1 MFIKTAK
8 KQIPIFTGETMNNRL
23 LDTLIANLHLDD
35 HDVAN
40 IKSNLSSIKNSIYF
54 LINREF
60 VTEKELIK
68 LIAKNLRGG
77 KLSIEDLDE
86 LPNDL
91 IEKILKEYANILNID
106 YVDLDTYDIDL
117 KIATKAPLNQ
127 LKKYRVLPLKESE
140 INILAAIS
148 DPIDIAAQE
157 AVQRLFPKKPI
168 KFVLSSKLQIEN
180 FLNKLE
186 LNENIKEFIN
196 EIRQDLQQGGANR
209 DELEESSAV
218 LRLIEAIVKTAIL
231 SRASDIHIEPTEN
244 NCIVRTRIDGILSEK
259 FIFDKDIY
267 PPLSSRLKLMANL
280 DIAEKRKPQDGRFSE
295 TILGK
300 EYDFRIST
308 LPIVSGES
316 IVMRILDKSKAMIP
330 LEEAGMSAY
339 NFEIFTKALKTPYG
353 IILVTGP
360 TGSGK
365 STTLYGA
372 LNMLRSVEK
381 KIITVEDP
389 VEYQI
394 NLVQQAQVNP
404 KIGFTFAS
412 ALRSILR
419 QDPDII
425 MIGEIRDEETIRIA
439 VQAAL
444 TGHLVLSTLH
454 TNDAISAINRMIDM
468 GIEPYLVSGA
478 LIAIEA
484 QRLVRKI
491 CPYCKIETELQPS
504 IYNEIKPYLPQSYK
518 FFKGKGCKHC
528 DFTGYSGREMISE
541 VFKVDEEIAR
551 MIAKEESK
559 EKIYQ
564 KALEKGF
571 KSMLVDGIN
580 KAIEGST
587 SVEEVLRVTRL

>member
-1 MFIKTAK
+1 
-8 KQIPIFTGETMNNRL
+8 
-23 LDTLIANLHLDD
+23 
-35 HDVAN
+35 
-40 IKSNLSSIKNSIYF
+40 
-54 LINREF
+54 
-60 VTEKELIK
+60 
-68 LIAKNLRGG
+68 
-77 KLSIEDLDE
+77 
-86 LPNDL
+86 
-91 IEKILKEYANILNID
+91 
-106 YVDLDTYDIDL
+106 
-117 KIATKAPLNQ
+117 
-127 LKKYRVLPLKESE
+127 
-140 INILAAIS
+140 
-148 DPIDIAAQE
+148 
-157 AVQRLFPKKPI
+157 
-168 KFVLSSKLQIEN
+168 
-180 FLNKLE
+180 
-186 LNENIKEFIN
+186 
-196 EIRQDLQQGGANR
+196 
-209 DELEESSAV
+209 
-218 LRLIEAIVKTAIL
+218 
-231 SRASDIHIEPTEN
+231 
-244 NCIVRTRIDGILSEK
+244 
-259 FIFDKDIY
+259 
-267 PPLSSRLKLMANL
+267 MANL

-316 IVMRILDKSKAMIP
+316 IVMRILDKTKAMIP

-394 NLVQQAQVNP
+394 SLVQQAQVNP

-454 TNDAISAINRMIDM
+454 TNDAISAINRIIDM

-491 CPYCKIETELQPS
+491 CPYCKIETELEPS
-504 IYNEIKPYLPQSYK
+504 IYNEIKPYLPKNYK

-528 DFTGYSGREMISE
+528 DFSGYSGREMISE
-541 VFKVDEEIAR
+541 VFRVDEEIAR

-571 KSMLVDGIN
+571 KSMLIDGIN

-587 SVEEVLRVTRL
+587 TVEEVLRVTRL

>member
-1 MFIKTAK
+1 
-8 KQIPIFTGETMNNRL
+8 MNNRL

-68 LIAKNLRGG
+68 LIAKNLREG

-91 IEKILKEYANILNID
+91 IEKILKEYANILNIE

-157 AVQRLFPKKPI
+157 AAQRLFPKKPI

-209 DELEESSAV
+209 NELEESSAV
-218 LRLIEAIVKTAIL
+218 LRLIEAILKTAIL

-244 NCIVRTRIDGILSEK
+244 NCVVRTRIDGILNEK

>member
-1 MFIKTAK
+1 
-8 KQIPIFTGETMNNRL
+8 MNNKL
-23 LDTLIANLHLDD
+23 LDTIIANLHLDE
-35 HDVAN
+35 HDISN
-40 IKSNLSSIKNSIYF
+40 IKNSLSSIKNGIYF
-54 LINREF
+54 LINRKFISEN
-60 VTEKELIK
+60 ELSQ
-68 LIAKNLRGG
+68 LVAKNLRAG
-77 KLSIEDLDE
+77 KLSIDDLDE

-91 IEKILKEYANILNID
+91 IENILKEYASLLNIK

-117 KIATKAPLNQ
+117 KIATKVPLNQ
-127 LKKYRVLPLKESE
+127 LKKFYVLPIKEGD

-157 AVQRLFPKKPI
+157 AVQRLFPKKPV
-168 KFVLSSKLQIEN
+168 KFVLASKLQIEN
-180 FLNKLE
+180 YLNKLE

-196 EIRQDLQQGGANR
+196 EIRQDLQQGGTNR
-209 DELEESSAV
+209 NEIEESSAV
-218 LRLIEAIVKTAIL
+218 LRLIEAILKTAIIA
-231 SRASDIHIEPTEN
+231 RASDIHIEPTEN
-244 NCIVRTRIDGILSEK
+244 NCVVRARIDGILNEK

-316 IVMRILDKSKAMIP
+316 IVMRILDKTKAMIP
-330 LEEAGMSAY
+330 LEDAGMSNY
-339 NFEIFTKALKTPYG
+339 NFEIFTKSLKSPYG

-365 STTLYGA
+365 TTTLYGA

-394 NLVQQAQVNP
+394 NLVQQTQINP

-425 MIGEIRDEETIRIA
+425 MIGEIRDEETMRIA

-491 CPYCKIETELQPS
+491 CPHCKIETELQPS
-504 IYNEIKPYLPQSYK
+504 IFNEIKHFLPRHYK
-518 FFKGKGCKHC
+518 FFKGKGCKNC
-528 DFTGYSGREMISE
+528 DFTGYNGREMISE
-541 VFKVDEEIAR
+541 VFKVDEDIAR

-571 KSMLVDGIN
+571 KSMLIDGIN

-587 SVEEVLRVTRL
+587 TIEEVLRVTRL